1 VQKFRFSL
9 SNNEGRQDGIID
21 GPSFLAAVDALSERI
36 MVRTGDKLE
45 IGVTGF
51 PPATFECVGEV
62 ESFPVWVPAN
72 RLAA

>member
-1 VQKFRFSL
+1 MQKFRFSL

-51 PPATFECVGEV
+51 PPATFE
-62 ESFPVWVPAN
+62 S
-72 RLAA
+72 RT